1 MTVDILEERDI
12 KLRAIEPSDAD
23 LIYRW
28 ENDSSVWH
36 AGNTIEPFSRHIIN
50 QYVQTAHLDLFQT
63 KQLRLMIDL
72 KSGMGESA
80 ETIGSVDLFE
90 IDSYH
95 QKAGIGILI
104 HKEKNRNKGYAG
116 QALDVMIKY
125 AFGVLLLHQLYCNID
140 EDNEPSLNLFRKKGF
155 QVTGNKKDWIRTKNG
170 WKNELFLQLINP
182 EH

>member
-1 MTVDILEERDI
+1 MIVNILEERDI

-80 ETIGSVDLFE
+80 ETIGSIDLFE

-104 HKEKNRNKGYAG
+104 HQEKNRNKGYAG

-140 EDNEPSLNLFRKKGF
+140 EDNEASLNLFRKKGF

-170 WKNELFLQLINP
+170 WKNELFLQLINL

>member
-1 MTVDILEERDI
+1 MTLDILEEKDI
-12 KLRAIEPSDAD
+12 KLRAVEPADAD

-36 AGNTIEPFSRHIIN
+36 AGNTLEPFSRHVIN
-50 QYVQTAHLDLFQT
+50 QYVQTAHLDLFQSE
-63 KQLRLMIDL
+63 QLRLMIEL
-72 KSGMGESA
+72 KSGQGKSA

-90 IDSYH
+90 IDSFH

-104 HKEKNRNKGYAG
+104 HEGKNRNKGYAG

-125 AFGVLLLHQLYCNID
+125 AFEVLLLHQLYCNID
-140 EDNEPSLNLFRKKGF
+140 EDNEPSLNLFTKKGF
-155 QVTGNKKDWIRTKNG
+155 QVTGNKKDWIRTKNE

-182 EH
+182 DH